1 MYNGTESNG
10 YGRAAK
16 YGIKS
21 AVCVLG
27 DAALFFGP
35 LGGNINNGYEALA
48 FAVPLFFAGGYGKEA
63 LNPLWENFKSRR
75 LEKGKMKEM
84 PPLSTR

>member
-1 MYNGTESNG
+1 MYNGSGSNG

-16 YGIKS
+16 YGIRS

-35 LGGNINNGYEALA
+35 LGGKINNGYEALA

-63 LNPLWENFKSRR
+63 LSPLWGNFKSRR
-75 LEKGKMKEM
+75 LERGKMKETAH
-84 PPLSTR
+84 LSTQ